1 MLSVCGFMWIS
12 IQAHARCGHD
22 GSKIIRKS
30 VKSGRRQTELTTVT
44 EKTSTKSPGGPFL
57 TQIVICLT
65 NEAEKGS
72 VTTPAGTDAG
82 QPAAQVYL

>member
-44 EKTSTKSPGGPFL
+44 EKPARKARRAVL

>member
-1 MLSVCGFMWIS
+1 MKNEQNGRKKP
-12 IQAHARCGHD
+12 AR
-22 GSKIIRKS
+22 KAP
-30 VKSGRRQTELTTVT
+30 E
-44 EKTSTKSPGGPFL
+44 GPFL